1 MPVSF
6 AVAGP
11 SYSNNE
17 IYESS
22 ELPILPITH
31 LLLTLATPDDPDADA
46 SEDEHSSGSEFSDN
60 DSSEGDED
68 ENGDENEDR
77 NMDGPDGQTTAETRI
92 ENDFE

>member
-31 LLLTLATPDDPDADA
+31 LLLTLANPDDPDADA
-46 SEDEHSSGSEFSDN
+46 SEDEDSSGSEFSD
-60 DSSEGDED
+60 DESGEGDED
-68 ENGDENEDR
+68 ENRNEDEDKS
-77 NMDGPDGQTTAETRI
+77 MDVPDAQTTAETRI